1 MNWISFSTHFKREF
15 QRFFTVPHTTI
26 YPQLLVVFFYMLIF
40 GIAIGSRI
48 REVHGYGYLL
58 FILPGLLVQNIIN
71 GSYSNPSGSLFVARS
86 MGFITDILLAPLSY
100 AEMITGYLL
109 AGILRGFFLG
119 IGTLIIALFFIKVHI
134 AHPFL
139 LLLYLTLIAYVFAGL
154 GIIIGLVAKEWQE
167 LNIFINF
174 VVTPLTFLGG
184 VFYSLDMVPPL
195 LAALTRWNPLFA
207 MIDGTRYAMIGV
219 HDASIYAGVLYLVIL
234 SILITSI
241 CLHLFRIGY
250 RMRT

>member
-1 MNWISFSTHFKREF
+1 M
-15 QRFFTVPHTTI
+15 
-26 YPQLLVVFFYMLIF
+26 
-40 GIAIGSRI
+40 
-48 REVHGYGYLL
+48 
-58 FILPGLLVQNIIN
+58 
-71 GSYSNPSGSLFVARS
+71 
-86 MGFITDILLAPLSY
+86 APLSY

-207 MIDGTRYAMIGV
+207 MIDGTRYAMIGF